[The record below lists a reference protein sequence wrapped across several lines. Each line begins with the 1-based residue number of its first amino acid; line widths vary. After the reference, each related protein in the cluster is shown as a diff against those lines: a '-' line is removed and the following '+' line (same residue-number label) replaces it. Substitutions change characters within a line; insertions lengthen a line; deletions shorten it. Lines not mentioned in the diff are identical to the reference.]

1 MNTMLPTRCLWLNC
15 KFEGRC
21 KLKTNGWGMFA
32 CKIEKKYGRGYP
44 DRRRVPFYNFPLVF
58 RKVQGR
64 MRKKDDGG
72 ILSNMDE
79 DEDEHEHKQEEK
91 QDGDEDLIMDKD
103 MDEG

>member
-1 MNTMLPTRCLWLNC
+1 
-15 KFEGRC
+15 
-21 KLKTNGWGMFA
+21 MFA

-72 ILSNMDE
+72 ILPNMDKE
-79 DEDEHEHKQEEK
+79 EDEHEEK
-91 QDGDEDLIMDKD
+91 QDGDEDLIKDKD
-103 MDEG
+103 EKRQVDDKAEDVCEG

>member
-1 MNTMLPTRCLWLNC
+1 
-15 KFEGRC
+15 
-21 KLKTNGWGMFA
+21 MFA

-72 ILSNMDE
+72 ILPKMDNKE
-79 DEDEHEHKQEEK
+79 EDEHEEK
-91 QDGDEDLIMDKD
+91 QDCDEDLIKDKD
-103 MDEG
+103 MDED

>member
-1 MNTMLPTRCLWLNC
+1 
-15 KFEGRC
+15 
-21 KLKTNGWGMFA
+21 MFA

-44 DRRRVPFYNFPLVF
+44 DRRRVPCYNFPLVF

-103 MDEG
+103 MDED

>member
-1 MNTMLPTRCLWLNC
+1 
-15 KFEGRC
+15 
-21 KLKTNGWGMFA
+21 MFA

-72 ILSNMDE
+72 ILPNMDK
-79 DEDEHEHKQEEK
+79 DEEK
-91 QDGDEDLIMDKD
+91 QDGDEDLIKDKD
-103 MDEG
+103 MDED